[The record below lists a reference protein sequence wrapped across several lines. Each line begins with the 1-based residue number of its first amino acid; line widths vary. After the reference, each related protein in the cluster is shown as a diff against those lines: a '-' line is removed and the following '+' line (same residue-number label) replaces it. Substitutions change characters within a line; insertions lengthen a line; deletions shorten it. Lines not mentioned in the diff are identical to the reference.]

1 MKKLINK
8 STIIKLS
15 IAVTLSFISVVL
27 VSNYFKTIKVN
38 NLKSIVNEPCY
49 YSFSNGYTFNVGDS
63 IKISK
68 FTDDSNYIF
77 EITNVIT
84 KNKKVFQPSNEIF
97 DLSDKKFHNLNH
109 SLVTDHLI
117 ADSAGIYI
125 LTLKNDRNTFHDVF
139 FVNQTNIEPKIKI
152 VLSDY
157 TWCCYN
163 SFGGKS
169 NYIDKITPKSRIF
182 IDNLRRRFNF
192 LAPLGK
198 HSGGSNSVYKPSTAY
213 HLAIK
218 RPNLSNK
225 NEIETFLKDNMK
237 VIEGKKY
244 HLVVSEL
251 PLIKL
256 LYNNYP
262 NQFQILDCKQ
272 FADQSYSNSKGL
284 IIFNGH
290 TEYWSSR
297 MIGRLN
303 SEKTKNNILFLSGN
317 NMFRKVERLN
327 GFLTVNQQ
335 IMPKEVISPI
345 LGTFYTSTDYDKNS
359 SLILKDTSHFLFEGI
374 NKMEIGGEYVASV
387 ETDKINMYTGSNV
400 TVLASGKNILCDVVL
415 VKNNENYL
423 LNLSS
428 NGSYNGLAEPNFNR
442 FIKNFIDFSIK

>member
-1 MKKLINK
+1 MKKI
-8 STIIKLS
+8 IIKLS

-27 VSNYFKTIKVN
+27 ASNYFRTIKVN
-38 NLKSIVNEPCY
+38 NFKSIVNEPCY

-97 DLSDKKFHNLNH
+97 DLSDKKFHNLNQ
-109 SLVTDHLI
+109 SVVTDHLI

-218 RPNLSNK
+218 RPNLGNK

-262 NQFQILDCKQ
+262 NQFEIITCKQ
-272 FADQSYSNSKGL
+272 FANQSFSNSNGL
-284 IIFNGH
+284 IIFSGH
-290 TEYWSSR
+290 TEYWSGR

-327 GFLTVNQQ
+327 GFLTVTQQ
-335 IMPKEVISPI
+335 IMPKEVITPI
-345 LGTFYTSTDYDKNS
+345 LGTYYTSTDYDKNS

-374 NKMEIGGEYVASV
+374 NNIEIGGEYVASV
-387 ETDKINMYTGSNV
+387 ETDKINMYTSSNV